1 MPQNTKE
8 KASPMIHTPY
18 TSHNEG
24 LLGATMC
31 HGPLCDLDQHC
42 KHGFLWGRGWFHFIG
57 LLEYSHCLA
66 TGFPQSDARKRQ
78 GRSHS
83 VFYDPALEV
92 TQSFLQSP
100 NM

>member
-42 KHGFLWGRGWFHFIG
+42 KHSFLRGGRPSGAWLGQQGCGGGRGGADKLKTSEAI
-57 LLEYSHCLA
+57 
-66 TGFPQSDARKRQ
+66 P
-78 GRSHS
+78 
-83 VFYDPALEV
+83 V
-92 TQSFLQSP
+92 
-100 NM
+100 

>member
-42 KHGFLWGRGWFHFIG
+42 KH
-57 LLEYSHCLA
+57 
-66 TGFPQSDARKRQ
+66 
-78 GRSHS
+78 
-83 VFYDPALEV
+83 
-92 TQSFLQSP
+92 SFLRRGGGGADKLKTSEAIP
-100 NM
+100 V